1 MADGAYYMADD
12 NDEEGLNV
20 HHQEM
25 IGMDFVKKKNQMR
38 MDHTE
43 RMMYSA
49 DTPTGGRGANLSE
62 FTLTHN
68 N

>member
-1 MADGAYYMADD
+1 
-12 NDEEGLNV
+12 
-20 HHQEM
+20 M
-25 IGMDFVKKKNQMR
+25 IGMNFVKKKNQMR
-38 MDHTE
+38 MDHAE

-68 N
+68 NKALY